1 MLSGCFHFIE
11 VSAMKKDPRFYLRLF
26 WSTFTLSACTFGGGY
41 VIIPLMQRKF
51 VIQLEWLEEKEML
64 DIAAIAQSS
73 PGAMAVN
80 AAILVGYR
88 LAGLPGALL
97 TILGTVLP
105 PLILLSV
112 ISLCYQAFRSSGW
125 VGAFLWG
132 MQAAVGAVIVD
143 VVVGMGMSLIKRK
156 QLLPICIMA
165 GAFLAACVFGLNVIW
180 IILFCGALGALC
192 TLFREKRERPR
203 KEGKA

>member
-1 MLSGCFHFIE
+1 
-11 VSAMKKDPRFYLRLF
+11 MKKDPRFYLRLF

-41 VIIPLMQRKF
+41 VMIPLMQRKF
-51 VIQLEWLEEKEML
+51 VIQYEWLQEKEML

-80 AAILVGYR
+80 AAILIGYR

-105 PLILLSV
+105 PLLLLSI
-112 ISLCYQAFRSSGW
+112 ISLFYQAFRASGW

-143 VVVGMGMSLIKRK
+143 VVIGMGMNVVRLKK
-156 QLLPICIMA
+156 VLPICIMA
-165 GAFLAACVFGLNVIW
+165 GAFLASCVFGLNAIW
-180 IILFCGALGALC
+180 IILFCGALGALS
-192 TLFREKRERPR
+192 TLLRGKKRKCGPSGKQTH
-203 KEGKA
+203 KEAKT